1 MTTNL
6 FYIYLACSLFFSFAL
21 GMLWGTFQTLQ
32 VIIAMPLLQVLVPA
46 NVTLIF
52 KGFNDIVNLQIVDP
66 NLVKQWTLS
75 TISNARNYT
84 DEFFGLQ
91 NSTQNAT
98 RLLQDD
104 NDVTSNFILIGLGL
118 AILIVL
124 VLLTVLCYSFCLP
137 KIPCLRS
144 ILLKIKYKLMWSA
157 PLRYITTSYLKQAII
172 VSAAISQFTDKDKK
186 EQAFTVIEFAY
197 LILTPVLIY
206 LLLRK

>member
-144 ILLKIKYKLMWSA
+144 IFLKIKYKLMWSA